1 MVACFYRF
9 LCSDWSV
16 WMIDMVHVIGA
27 KYLKS
32 QKMVICALFWSKKS
46 KKWRIS
52 AGLGVVFIGVKYKN
66 RGFVRRG
73 VVKSVC

>member
-1 MVACFYRF
+1 
-9 LCSDWSV
+9 
-16 WMIDMVHVIGA
+16 
-27 KYLKS
+27 
-32 QKMVICALFWSKKS
+32 MVICALFWSKKS

-52 AGLGVVFIGVKYKN
+52 AGLGVVFVGVKYKN